1 MDPRAQQ
8 EPKNL
13 GQVTPLLRYFVI
25 WKINSPSVKGDMEV
39 SVQGRGAKF

>member
-1 MDPRAQQ
+1 MDPSAQQ

-13 GQVTPLLRYFVI
+13 GQVTPLLQYFVI
-25 WKINSPSVKGDMEV
+25 WKINIPGVEGDMEV